1 MEAKSLLAPTRG
13 GGNPVVLK
21 LKQFYEEFSSGT
33 IAGLDDIYTQDVEFR
48 DPVHTISGSL
58 GMKNYLRGMA
68 GNLRYYRIRYL
79 DEILGENSAYLT
91 WEMDYAHPSLQRG
104 RVLTVRDMTRIQF
117 TSKVFYH
124 EDCYDMGAL
133 LYDHVPGLGA
143 ATRHLKKRLAQQA

>member
-68 GNLRYYRIRYL
+68 GNLRYYRIR
-79 DEILGENSAYLT
+79 
-91 WEMDYAHPSLQRG
+91 
-104 RVLTVRDMTRIQF
+104 
-117 TSKVFYH
+117 
-124 EDCYDMGAL
+124 
-133 LYDHVPGLGA
+133 
-143 ATRHLKKRLAQQA
+143 